1 MKTLRN
7 LVLLGLSIIIGN
19 TLVSCEDKDVQ
30 ERVWESTSISYLLTM
45 SPDLL
50 KFVSPEVT
58 YVDSEGIVH
67 TISGIKEL
75 DSLVNVGFAYAPGIG
90 VWTLQT
96 IKGTNYKCWNL
107 NMTFNN
113 RPFHSYMGV
122 KYKKLDFVEDTTG
135 VMYDFHHS
143 IFSTTIYV
151 NSTLKMTSTTNYWSN
166 KSDLD
171 ISYGTWGLVEN
182 HIAFTK
188 DYYYN
193 GGEVEKYINELV
205 DTPDKVGFY
214 IDDKGNFTEID
225 DFLM

>member
-1 MKTLRN
+1 MKNLRSII
-7 LVLLGLSIIIGN
+7 LLGLTAIIGS
-19 TLVSCEDKDVQ
+19 TFISCEDESVD

-58 YVDSEGIVH
+58 YVDSNGKVH
-67 TISGIKEL
+67 TISGVKEL
-75 DSLVNVGFAYAPGIG
+75 DSLVQVGFAYAPGIG

-107 NMTFNN
+107 CMTFNN

-135 VMYDFHHS
+135 VVYDFHHS

-151 NSTLKMTSTTNYWSN
+151 NSTLKLTTTTNYWSN
-166 KSDLD
+166 KSNLD
-171 ISYGTWGLVEN
+171 IAYGTWGLVEN

-188 DYYYN
+188 DCYYN
-193 GGEVEKYINELV
+193 GGEVEQYVNNLV
-205 DTPDKVGFY
+205 NTPDKVGFY
-214 IDDKGNFTEID
+214 IDEKGNFTERD
-225 DFLM
+225 DFPL